1 MLLALSIALP
11 LGIMAAVYRNS
22 IFDRLATLVSVF
34 FQSIPNFWLGLMLII
49 FFSVW
54 MRWLPTGGMGTWQHL
69 ILPSITLA
77 AYTAARIV
85 RLTRTSLLEVLYAD
99 YIRTARAKGVTN
111 RMVLLKHALKNAAIP
126 IITVT
131 GLQFGIIF
139 GGAVITE
146 TIFSWPGLGRLIVQ
160 SIEFRDF
167 PVLLA
172 GVFVIALM
180 FSIINLISDLLY
192 VLVNPEIRLN

>member
-1 MLLALSIALP
+1 
-11 LGIMAAVYRNS
+11 MAAVYRNS
-22 IFDRLATLVSVF
+22 IFDHLATLVSVF

-54 MRWLPTGGMGTWQHL
+54 LRWLPTGGMGTWQHL

-85 RLTRTSLLEVLYAD
+85 RLTRTSLLDVLYAD
-99 YIRTARAKGVTN
+99 YIRTARAKGVTSHV
-111 RMVLLKHALKNAAIP
+111 VLLKHALKNAAIP

-192 VLVNPEIRLN
+192 ALVNPEIRLN